1 MIDPQLPLQAA
12 IVAAVKADA
21 ELNTLIAG
29 RIFDRVP
36 VNVDGIPQGPFPYLS
51 FGSADTTDEG
61 TACVGPSDCFIDL
74 NGWSREVGYPEVKR
88 IGARAAAVLNS
99 KLAVTGFDVI
109 THRVERLSY
118 QREQDGLTSR
128 AILRLRYGLK
138 KVA

>member
-12 IVAAVKADA
+12 IVAVVKADA
-21 ELNTLIAG
+21 ELTALIGG

-36 VNVDGIPQGPFPYLS
+36 VNANGIPQGPFPYLS
-51 FGSADTTDEG
+51 FGSADTTADD
-61 TACVGPSDCFIDL
+61 TSCIGPSDCFIDL

-88 IGARAAAVLNS
+88 IGARAAVILNT
-99 KLAVTGFDVI
+99 KLAVSGFEVV

-128 AILRLRYGLK
+128 AILRLRYGLQK
-138 KVA
+138 AA

>member
-21 ELNTLIAG
+21 ELDTLIAG

-88 IGARAAAVLNS
+88 IGARAAALLNT
-99 KLAVTGFDVI
+99 KLAVAGFEVV

-128 AILRLRYGLK
+128 ALLRLRYGLK
-138 KVA
+138 KAA

>member
-21 ELNTLIAG
+21 ELDTLIAG

-36 VNVDGIPQGPFPYLS
+36 VNVDGIPQGPLPYLS

-61 TACVGPSDCFIDL
+61 TACVRPSDCFIDL

-88 IGARAAAVLNS
+88 IGARAAALLNT
-99 KLAVTGFDVI
+99 KLAVAGFEVV

-128 AILRLRYGLK
+128 ALLRLRYGLK
-138 KVA
+138 KAA

>member
-12 IVAAVKADA
+12 IVAAVKDDVD
-21 ELNTLIAG
+21 LSGLIGG
-29 RIFDRVP
+29 RIYDRVP
-36 VNVDGIPQGPFPYLS
+36 VNVDGVPQGPFPYLS
-51 FGSADTTDEG
+51 FGSADTTDED
-61 TACVGPSDCFIDL
+61 TSCVGPSDCYIDI

-88 IGARAAAVLNS
+88 IGARAATLLNAR
-99 KLAVTGFDVI
+99 LTVEGFEVV

-138 KVA
+138 KAA

>member
-21 ELNTLIAG
+21 ELTGLIGG
-29 RIFDRVP
+29 RIYDRVP
-36 VNVDGIPQGPFPYLS
+36 VNTSGIPQGPFPYLS
-51 FGSADTTDEG
+51 FGAADTTDED
-61 TACVGPSDCFIDL
+61 TSCVGPSDCYIDL

-88 IGARAAAVLNS
+88 IGSRAAALLNA
-99 KLAVTGFDVI
+99 KLSVAGFEVV

-128 AILRLRYGLK
+128 AILRLRYGLQR
-138 KVA
+138 AA

>member
-12 IVAAVKADA
+12 IVAAVKDDAD
-21 ELNTLIAG
+21 LSGLIGG
-29 RIFDRVP
+29 RIYDRVP
-36 VNVDGIPQGPFPYLS
+36 VNVDGVPQGPFPYLS
-51 FGSADTTDEG
+51 FGSADTTDED
-61 TACVGPSDCFIDL
+61 TSCVGPSDCYIDI

-88 IGARAAAVLNS
+88 IGARSAALLNA
-99 KLAVTGFDVI
+99 KLAVEGFEVV

-138 KVA
+138 KAA

>member
-1 MIDPQLPLQAA
+1 MIDPQLPLQAS

-21 ELNTLIAG
+21 EMTALIGG

-36 VNVDGIPQGPFPYLS
+36 VNANGIPQGPFPYLS
-51 FGSADTTDEG
+51 FGSADTTDED
-61 TACVGPSDCFIDL
+61 TACIGPSDCYIDL

-88 IGARAAAVLNS
+88 IGARAAALLNA
-99 KLAVTGFDVI
+99 KLTVAGFEVV
-109 THRVERLSY
+109 THRVDRLSY

-138 KVA
+138 KAA

>member
-12 IVAAVKADA
+12 IVAAVKDDVD
-21 ELNTLIAG
+21 LSGLIGG
-29 RIFDRVP
+29 RIYDRVP
-36 VNVDGIPQGPFPYLS
+36 VNVDGVPQGPFPYLS
-51 FGSADTTDEG
+51 FGSADTTDED
-61 TACVGPSDCFIDL
+61 TSCVGPSDCYIDI

-88 IGARAAAVLNS
+88 IGARAAALLNA
-99 KLAVTGFDVI
+99 KLTVEGFEVV

-138 KVA
+138 KAA

>member
-12 IVAAVKADA
+12 IVAAVKDDAD
-21 ELNTLIAG
+21 LSGLIGG
-29 RIFDRVP
+29 RIYDRVP
-36 VNVDGIPQGPFPYLS
+36 VNVDGVPQGPFPYLS
-51 FGSADTTDEG
+51 FGSADTTDED
-61 TACVGPSDCFIDL
+61 TSCVGPSDCYIDI

-88 IGARAAAVLNS
+88 IGARAVALLNA
-99 KLAVTGFDVI
+99 KLAVEGFEVV

-138 KVA
+138 KAA

>member
-21 ELNTLIAG
+21 EMTTLIGG

-36 VNVDGIPQGPFPYLS
+36 VNANGIPQGPFPYLS
-51 FGSADTTDEG
+51 FGSADTTAFD
-61 TACVGPSDCFIDL
+61 ASCIGPSDCYIDL

-88 IGARAAAVLNS
+88 IGARAAALLNA
-99 KLAVTGFDVI
+99 KLPVAGFEVV
-109 THRVERLSY
+109 THRVDRLSY

-128 AILRLRYGLK
+128 AILRLRYGLRK
-138 KVA
+138 AA